1 MNFKW
6 LFIVCIFISFAGC
19 SDSKQSIQNTTKTA
33 IEKLR
38 VGFPPDENPKAII
51 EKNTPLLNYL
61 KQQTG
66 VKEVEIIVPE
76 TYTAAI
82 EEMGRGNLDMVYF
95 GGLTYVLAKKELD
108 ITPLVRGVVDSTP
121 ENFTFIVTRND
132 SGIKSLKDLI
142 GHTFAFGDVASTSGH
157 LIPHKALLNQGINP
171 EKDFKEVVY
180 TGAHDKTGIAV
191 FNGTVDAGA
200 MNARMFP
207 ELVEKGLIK
216 EGEMVI
222 LWKSEPFADYPWA
235 ARSSLGVDFLNKL
248 TKAFENLKDPAMLGL
263 LKVEG
268 YQKTVDADFES
279 IRKAAKSLGFM
290 EE

>member
-6 LFIVCIFISFAGC
+6 LIIVCIFISFTGC
-19 SDSKQSIQNTTKTA
+19 GDSQQPSQPTVNTG
-33 IEKLR
+33 IEKFR
-38 VGFPPDENPKAII
+38 VGFPPDENPDAII

-66 VKEVEIIVPE
+66 VKEVEIVVPK

-82 EEMGRGNLDMVYF
+82 EEMGRGKLDMVYF

-108 ITPLVRGVVDSTP
+108 ITPLVRGVVGGTP
-121 ENFTFIVTRND
+121 ENFTFIVTRKD
-132 SGIKSLKDLI
+132 SGITSLKDLV
-142 GHTFAFGDVASTSGH
+142 GRTFAFGDVASTSGH

-171 EKDFKEVVY
+171 TNDFKEVIY

-191 FNGTVDAGA
+191 FEGKVDAGA
-200 MNARMFP
+200 MNSRMFP
-207 ELVEKGLIK
+207 QLVEKGLIK
-216 EGEMVI
+216 EDEMLI

-235 ARSSLGVDFLNKL
+235 ARSSLGADFLNKL
-248 TKAFENLKDPAMLGL
+248 TTAFENLKDPGMLGL

-268 YQKTVDADFES
+268 FQNTVDADFEN

>member
-1 MNFKW
+1 MKFKW
-6 LFIVCIFISFAGC
+6 LIIILMAMLLLGC
-19 SDSKQSIQNTTKTA
+19 SDSKPPSQISATTVPQ
-33 IEKLR
+33 KLR
-38 VGFPPDENPKAII
+38 VGFPPDENPQAII
-51 EKNTPLLNYL
+51 AKNTSLVNYL

-66 VKEVEIIVPE
+66 VQTTEIIVPE

-108 ITPLVRGVVDSTP
+108 ITPLVRGVVDGTP
-121 ENFTFIVTRND
+121 ENYTFIVTRKD
-132 SGIKSLKDLI
+132 AGIKSLNDLA
-142 GHTFAFGDVASTSGH
+142 GRTFAFGDVASTSGH
-157 LIPHKALLNQGINP
+157 LIPHKALLNEGIDPN
-171 EKDFKEVVY
+171 KDFKEVIY
-180 TGAHDKTGIAV
+180 TGAHDKTGISV
-191 FNGTVDAGA
+191 FKGEVDAGA

-207 ELVEKGLIK
+207 QLVEKGLIK
-216 EGEMVI
+216 EEEMVI

-235 ARSSLGVDFLNKL
+235 ASTNLGSDFLNKL
-248 TKAFENLKDPAMLGL
+248 TQAFENLKDPDMLSL

-268 YQKTVDADFES
+268 YQKTVDADFEN